1 MAKKRRIAQAAS
13 AQASPAKKGK
23 KRISHETSDALLQE
37 ANAQTKAIMRL
48 QVYKRAAYS
57 LVAIG
62 VLMMLW
68 GFVGGA
74 GTSWGIGGI
83 VCLVLGIP
91 CSIVLYIG
99 IKHGKQNVNNMLD
112 DYAILHG
119 QKPATREE
127 IDSQIMGETPR
138 VMQKAIDAATARA
151 EGTVKKHRAK

>member
-1 MAKKRRIAQAAS
+1 MQ
-13 AQASPAKKGK
+13 
-23 KRISHETSDALLQE
+23 
-37 ANAQTKAIMRL
+37 L

-62 VLMMLW
+62 VLLMLW
-68 GFVGGA
+68 GFMGGA
-74 GTSWGIGGI
+74 GNGWGIAGI
-83 VCLVLGIP
+83 VCLVVGTP

-138 VMQKAIDAATARA
+138 VMQKAIDAATAHA
-151 EGTVKKHRAK
+151 EGVGRKQRKKSA